1 MSFVHL
7 HLHTE
12 FSLSDGLIRV
22 EAPARSSAGA
32 NVSSL
37 SMQAKALQLPAVAI
51 TDQHN
56 LFGMVKFL
64 KYAEAAGIKPIAG
77 ADVWV
82 EVGGDNDP
90 PERVTLLVQNDPGYR
105 NLTRL
110 LSRAYQAGQG
120 RGGPRLQREWL
131 LEGSEGLIVLS
142 GRDGEIGRALLAGNL
157 ARARAAVKFWRAT
170 FPDRL
175 YLEITRCGRS
185 GDEDH
190 LRAAVAL
197 ARRDGLPVVATNDV
211 RFLER
216 GDFDAHEARTC
227 IAQGRVINDP
237 RRPRDY
243 SPEQYLKSADEM
255 CALFADLP
263 EAVENSLEIA
273 RRCTLSLKFG
283 VNHLPNFPAPAG
295 VTESQLLGEQARA
308 GLERRLITHA
318 PAKPVEEYR
327 SRLEYELGVIDK
339 MGFAGYFLVVADF
352 IAWAKHNGVPV
363 GPGRGSGAGS
373 LVAYAVGI
381 TDLDPLPYNLLF
393 ERFLNPERVSLPD
406 FDVDFCIE
414 GRDRVIDYVSQRY
427 GRERVCQI
435 ITYGSMAARN
445 VVRDVTRVL
454 GHPYGM
460 GDRIAKLIP
469 GIPAFKTEAENR
481 GRSTLEHALVE
492 VQELK
497 QLYDADEEVRA
508 IIDLGMTLEDLTRGV
523 GIHAGGVVIA
533 PRPLTEYTPLF
544 CEPGGAGL
552 RTQFDMK
559 DLETVGLVKFDFLGL
574 RTLTIIQAAVDQI
587 NARTPELK
595 LDVLQLP
602 LNDARAYSLYAKGET
617 TAVFQMES
625 PGMQKASKDLKPDNF
640 EDIIALVSLY
650 RPGPMELI
658 PEYCRRKRGEAPIE
672 YLHPD
677 MEIVLQ
683 PTYGIFVY
691 QEQVMQMSQR
701 LAGYTLGGADLLRRA
716 MGKKIASEMASQR
729 AVFQD
734 GAQGKGIE
742 PATASAVFDLMEKFA
757 NYGFNK
763 SHAAA
768 YALVSYQTAWLKAH
782 YPAEFMAAV
791 MSAEMNHTDTVVIM
805 LAECERMRLKVSAP
819 DINRSQFRFTVNDA
833 GEILYGLGA
842 IKGVGEGALEGII
855 AERDAAGAFRDL
867 FDFCRRIDT
876 RKANKRVLEALIG
889 AGALDGFGLNRPS
902 LLATLPSALQLAEQT
917 AAGVHAGQED
927 LFGLGGARQAEG
939 EKVEARIEAD
949 WPDNERLA
957 REKEV
962 LGLYLS
968 GHPIAAYRSLIEQIC
983 SGTIKHLIDEAAPPA
998 GFDGFGDGDEG
1009 SARRRR
1015 PFRKTVMLA
1024 GWLGEVRNI
1033 GGDRPGKIVV
1043 LDDRSAQII
1052 SWLDFDAWQKFQSVL
1067 RRDSLVFATGDIR
1080 AVQRDGRDLEHR
1092 LYAKNFF
1099 DLDGVIRECAER
1111 VVLTWRRPASEVA
1124 GFQARL
1130 ASLRTFEGGAQVTL
1144 DYLNSHARAILEFA
1158 PGWRVKLQEATLSE
1172 LRRMLGD
1179 NGVQVSYRRY
1189 APPATNRTESYGE

>member
-22 EAPARSSAGA
+22 EAPARSSPGA
-32 NVSSL
+32 NVSTL
-37 SMQAKALQLPAVAI
+37 TLQAKALKLPAIAV

-64 KYAEAAGIKPIAG
+64 KYAEGAGIKPIVG
-77 ADVWV
+77 ADVQV
-82 EVGGDNDP
+82 EFGGDTDP
-90 PERVTLLVQNDPGYR
+90 PERATLLVQNDRGYR

-110 LSRAYQAGQG
+110 LSRAYQEGQG
-120 RGGPRLQREWL
+120 RGGPRLRREWL
-131 LEGSEGLIVLS
+131 REDAAGLIVLS
-142 GRDGEIGRALLAGNL
+142 GREGEVGRALLAGNL
-157 ARARAAVKFWRAT
+157 SRARAAAAFWREA
-170 FPDRL
+170 FPDRF
-175 YLEITRCGRS
+175 YLEITRCGRT

-197 ARRDGLPVVATNDV
+197 ARRDGLPVVASNDV

-227 IAQGRVINDP
+227 IAQGRVLNDP

-243 SPEQYLKSADEM
+243 SAEQYLKSSEEM
-255 CALFADLP
+255 RALFADLP
-263 EAVENSLEIA
+263 EAIENTLEIA

-283 VNHLPNFPAPAG
+283 VNHLPNFPTAEG
-295 VTESQLLGEQARA
+295 ITESQLLAEQARA
-308 GLERRLITHA
+308 GLERRLTTHA
-318 PAKPVEEYR
+318 PAKPVEEYQQ
-327 SRLEYELGVIDK
+327 RLAYELGVIDK

-352 IAWAKHNGVPV
+352 IDWAKNNGVPV

-373 LVAYAVGI
+373 LVAYAIGI

-469 GIPAFKTEAENR
+469 GIPAFKTEAEKAN
-481 GRSTLEHALVE
+481 RSTLEHALV
-492 VQELK
+492 VTPELK
-497 QLYDADEEVRA
+497 QLYDDDEEVRA

-587 NARTPELK
+587 NARTPERK

-658 PEYCRRKRGEAPIE
+658 PEYCKRKRGESPIE

-677 MEIVLQ
+677 MEQVLQ

-716 MGKKIASEMASQR
+716 MGKKIASEMAKQR
-729 AVFQD
+729 IVFQD

-791 MSAEMNHTDTVVIM
+791 MSAEMNHTETVVVM
-805 LAECERMRLKVSAP
+805 LAECERMRLKVLAP
-819 DINRSQFRFTVNDA
+819 DVNSSKYRFTVNDR

-855 AERDAAGAFRDL
+855 AERDARGGFRDL

-876 RKANKRVLEALIG
+876 RKANKRVMEALIG
-889 AGALDGFGLNRPS
+889 AGALDCFGLNRPS
-902 LLATLPSALQLAEQT
+902 LLATLPRALQLAEQT
-917 AAGVHAGQED
+917 AAGATAGIAD
-927 LFGLGGARQAEG
+927 LFGLGAPQDEG
-939 EKVEARIEAD
+939 DKVEARIEAD

-968 GHPIAAYRSLIEQIC
+968 GHPIEAYRELIEQIC
-983 SGTIKHLIDEAAPPA
+983 SGTIKKLIDDAGGPTPAFGGDDDEAPAPV
-998 GFDGFGDGDEG
+998 
-1009 SARRRR
+1009 RR
-1015 PFRKTVMLA
+1015 PFRRTVMLA
-1024 GWLGEVRNI
+1024 GWLGEVRTI
-1033 GGDRPGKIVV
+1033 GGERPGKIVM

-1052 SWLDFDAWQKFQSVL
+1052 SWLDFDAWQKFQHVL
-1067 RRDSLVFATGDIR
+1067 RRDSLIFATGDIR
-1080 AVQRDGRDLEHR
+1080 AVQREGRDLEHR
-1092 LYAKNFF
+1092 LYPKQFF
-1099 DLDGVIRECAER
+1099 DLDGIIRECADR
-1111 VVLTWRRPASEVA
+1111 LMLTWRRPANDVGSLHT
-1124 GFQARL
+1124 RL
-1130 ASLRTFEGGAQVTL
+1130 AGLRTFEGGAQVTL
-1144 DYLNSHARAILEFA
+1144 DYLNGQARATLEF
-1158 PGWRVKLQEATLSE
+1158 GRDWRIKLQEATLSE

-1179 NGVQVSYRRY
+1179 NAVQVSYRRFV
-1189 APPATNRTESYGE
+1189 PPATHRNESYGE